1 MGLGENKE
9 LVRRFYREA
18 INERDAGA
26 CERLLGAD
34 FAHDGERRGREGQ
47 RQAVQYF
54 LDAFPDLR
62 HEITLIL
69 AEGDLVAAHQLW
81 RGTHGGEFMG
91 VAATGK
97 TVEFSSTAILR
108 IADGLIAEAWD
119 EVDVAGLMGQLGAQ

>member
-1 MGLGENKE
+1 MGREENKE

-18 INERDAGA
+18 INERDVEA

-62 HEITLIL
+62 HEITMIL
-69 AEGDLVAAHQLW
+69 AEEDLVAAHQLW
-81 RGTHGGEFMG
+81 HGTHGGSFMG

-97 TVEFSSTAILR
+97 EVEFSSTAILR
-108 IADGLIAEAWD
+108 IADGLIAAAWD
-119 EVDVAGLMGQLGAQ
+119 EVDVAGLMSQLGA